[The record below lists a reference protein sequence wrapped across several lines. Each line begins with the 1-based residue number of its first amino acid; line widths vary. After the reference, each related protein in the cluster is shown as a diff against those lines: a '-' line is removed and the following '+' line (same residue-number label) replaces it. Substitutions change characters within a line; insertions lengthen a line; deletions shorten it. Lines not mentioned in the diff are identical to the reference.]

1 MHLSLSICI
10 ILTYIDNSIIKPKTL
25 QLDNKTFYIGNERG
39 AVIQMQQ
46 EIDNFKLGLKIKEVR
61 QSKGLTQDRLAEM
74 VSCNTSHISNIEN
87 NHTKVSLNVLLAIA
101 NALNT
106 SIDYLLSNPYE
117 NSSLALD
124 NEILRAIKNCNDEK
138 KEKIL
143 KMIAIL

>member
-1 MHLSLSICI
+1 ML
-10 ILTYIDNSIIKPKTL
+10 
-25 QLDNKTFYIGNERG
+25 
-39 AVIQMQQ
+39 Q
-46 EIDNFKLGLKIKEVR
+46 EIDYSKLGRNIKSIR
-61 QSKGLTQDRLAEM
+61 ISKGLTQDNLAEL

-106 SIDYLLSNPYE
+106 SIDYLLSDQYE

-124 NEILRAIKNCNDEK
+124 NEILRVLVNCDNEK

-143 KMIAIL
+143 KIIEII